1 MTRLDAIRYPNQTR
15 FPYYC
20 FFESITLENLS
31 AVVPNTAA
39 IVINSIADINS
50 AGVTSNAGFKPFD
63 FAGEIL
69 CPFKLR
75 ISFSSRYS
83 NS

>member
-1 MTRLDAIRYPNQTR
+1 MTHPDAIRYPIQPH

-50 AGVTSNAGFKPFD
+50 AGIGFAID
-63 FAGEIL
+63 T
-69 CPFKLR
+69 
-75 ISFSSRYS
+75 
-83 NS
+83 